1 MLPRRLLVLSAA
13 ILCVSAQYTLAPALQ
28 AAQEFSNNPTAGD
41 APPTTNAQNLTDVAT
56 IIRTVTLVDQKSG
69 APADDTPPGLPQAP
83 TMLTALDGEIIVS
96 AVDGL
101 NSTDTGPGRRSASD
115 YGLVFNGTEA
125 NDAAIQG
132 TAYLTYT
139 LVSNNSAAQGLDE
152 CLDFCDNT
160 PGCVFVNIYY
170 EFNNELLDFV
180 FPQKSNLRCVAY
192 GDVHTAS
199 EKANQQLSPL
209 PSEATN
215 IQHSSGYTSALKEPA
230 VPEGYE
236 LVFGPISAA
245 NNAPGYMGFAFLSKY
260 NPSACAKLCNER
272 GPDASGGA
280 CKYFNI
286 WRALVYGL
294 PTTYICAMYSAT
306 TDASTA
312 LNTGQ
317 GPLSVTRSRGYARI
331 SYIADGG
338 FEAYS
343 CPDGGDF
350 CFAETAPGWN
360 GTSAPGGYFDA
371 TVFHYASYAH
381 TGAGVALLGCAF
393 GSDGQMGTLTTT
405 GPLRGLKRGRMYAV
419 QFFYSSTYSGA
430 ELEKNAF
437 VEVWWN
443 GALVGSVPVGF
454 SPWTY
459 FAVSVVAVGGGYD
472 VLQLKGGEAPAYSFI
487 DDVYLFLL

>member
-1 MLPRRLLVLSAA
+1 MLPRRLFFLSAA
-13 ILCVSAQYTLAPALQ
+13 ILCVSAEYTLAPALQ
-28 AAQEFSNNPTAGD
+28 AAQDSASANTTATD
-41 APPTTNAQNLTDVAT
+41 APTTDAQNLTDVAT
-56 IIRTVTLVDQKSG
+56 IVRTVTLVDQKSG
-69 APADDTPPGLPQAP
+69 VPANDTPPGLPQAP
-83 TMLTALDGEIIVS
+83 TMLTVLDGEIMVS
-96 AVDGL
+96 AVDVS
-101 NSTDTGPGRRSASD
+101 NSTDAGPRRRAASD
-115 YGLVFNGTEA
+115 YELLFNGTEA
-125 NDAAIQG
+125 NDTAIHG

-139 LVSNNSAAQGLDE
+139 LVSNASYAQGLDE
-152 CLDFCDNT
+152 CEAFCENT
-160 PGCVFVNIYY
+160 EGCVFLNLYY

-180 FPQKSNLRCVAY
+180 FPQNSNLRCVLY
-192 GDVHTAS
+192 GDVHTAA
-199 EKANQQLSPL
+199 EKATQQ

-215 IQHSSGYTSALKEPA
+215 IQHSSGYASALKEPT

-245 NNAPGYMGFAFLSKY
+245 NNAPGYMGYAFLSKY

-286 WRALVYGL
+286 WRALVFGL
-294 PTTYICAMYSAT
+294 PTTYVCAMYSIP
-306 TDASTA
+306 TDVSTA
-312 LNTGQ
+312 LNAGQ
-317 GPLSVTRSRGYARI
+317 GPLAVTRSRGYARI

-343 CPDGGDF
+343 CPDGADF

-371 TVFHYASYAH
+371 TIFHYSSYAH

-393 GSDGQMGTLTTT
+393 GSDGQMGTLTAT
-405 GPLRGLKRGRMYAV
+405 GPLRGLKPGRSYAV
-419 QFFYSSTYSGA
+419 QFFYASTYSGA
-430 ELEKNAF
+430 DLEKNAF

-443 GALVGSVPVGF
+443 GALAGSVPVGF
-454 SPWTY
+454 SPWAY
-459 FAVSVVAVGGGYD
+459 FAVSVVAVGGGND
-472 VLQLKGGEAPAYSFI
+472 VLQLKGGGAPAYSFI